1 MLKYIVI
8 VLLTVIPKSLLQV
21 TMSYEAIFVSVTSSE
36 NAQPIDISNLRL
48 IGRQRILNGTFE
60 ILEDVDDTNYQLSVD
75 IYSNAAR
82 DGNYKLIPLR
92 VSRQGICTI
101 FKKYGF
107 YLKDCIKNGINTDLH
122 INTTSCLFPKGRY
135 YLKNV
140 TLNVQN
146 WPKIM
151 QRGLCRH
158 VGTFYK
164 YDVPVGTLNVT
175 SSIEDR
181 APNVFGM

>member
-1 MLKYIVI
+1 MLKYIVF
-8 VLLTVIPKSLLQV
+8 VLLTVIPKSLFQA
-21 TMSYEAIFVSVTSSE
+21 TMSYEAILVSVISSE
-36 NAQPIDISNLRL
+36 NSRPFDFSNLRL
-48 IGRQRILNGTFE
+48 IGRERILNGTFE
-60 ILEDVDDTNYQLSVD
+60 ILEDVDDTNYQLAVD
-75 IYSNAAR
+75 IYTNSAR
-82 DGNYKLIPLR
+82 DGNYKLMPFAI
-92 VSRQGICTI
+92 SRQGVCTI
-101 FKKYGF
+101 YKKYGF
-107 YLKDCIKNGINTDLH
+107 YLRDCIKNGINTDLH
-122 INTTSCLFPKGRY
+122 INTTSCLFPKGKY

-158 VGTFYK
+158 VSTFYK
-164 YDVPVGTLNVT
+164 DDVPVGIINVT